1 MQPERPTLTMPAEL
15 TRRAQAV
22 VDGAADEWQVPD
34 AVDAATV
41 ILLRDTPS
49 GLEVFLQRR
58 VNRMTFAPGMY
69 VFPGGRVELSDADL
83 PWVGPQAEP
92 FAVRAGAGVTA
103 TFRALTVAG
112 ARETWEEA
120 GTALAATAAGPVT
133 GTPQRPDDDF
143 AAWLQQ
149 HGYRVDGTAFLPWSH
164 WITPEVEARRFD
176 TRFLVTPLPPGQRAV
191 DRGIESDHSSWFRP
205 ADALARVRAGEM
217 PMLPPTSHA
226 LEELAR
232 FADVAA
238 VVAEARQRRPRPWLP
253 RPTRAATGDIT
264 WQLVDAYTGDVVV
277 P

>member
-1 MQPERPTLTMPAEL
+1 M
-15 TRRAQAV
+15 
-22 VDGAADEWQVPD
+22 
-34 AVDAATV
+34 
-41 ILLRDTPS
+41 
-49 GLEVFLQRR
+49 
-58 VNRMTFAPGMY
+58 
-69 VFPGGRVELSDADL
+69 
-83 PWVGPQAEP
+83 
-92 FAVRAGAGVTA
+92 TA

-120 GTALAATAAGPVT
+120 GTALAATAAGAVT